1 MSQSGSEG
9 AEKGPS
15 PATLTGASTPEA
27 AAPPT
32 VEAAPRK
39 EIAAAPE
46 GLSSVPPF
54 PPPSP
59 PLPAVAGKGVS
70 LPVEEIGDSA
80 DAERTSLRVGITPR
94 GTDADAAEAE
104 SPPPKAPTRAELID
118 NIKPVVS
125 PTIASSW
132 HADPAVGLPT
142 TGAVAAHTVA
152 TEAHWAVQGKV
163 VRTSAEPCAASNLP
177 ISRRRAVPTQEGFS
191 ALPSAEPEHTPA
203 APAGTQLSE
212 VQAHLQQMREQN
224 KSKGLMARYI
234 LRNAARGNDSQTQSS
249 SSRQQQQR
257 GLVEMIQGVPRLR
270 FRNRQIFKRKLILL
284 GYQEVGKTS
293 LRKCFESEPFFFRSL
308 PEVRTTTGVE
318 VQEKGMTIDGDTV
331 DIILSD
337 FAGQEAYHSHTYFL
351 TERSIFVLVWKL
363 SAIEQ
368 DFQSSGIN
376 AREEERLQRW
386 IAEVF
391 AKFPYARIV
400 LVATHLDELRVQGQR
415 SVEMILNKVEGKLR
429 SFIDDLIAASST
441 TASPAAVSTSG
452 TATSPSTSSPSK
464 ASAGAAAQINQPA
477 HTRDRRRVIIG
488 NFAVSCKTRLI
499 IAAGNSL
506 RYLTGEKI
514 SGLLHYLGTVAKED
528 CMMDREYPAAAVP
541 GRHVKLMEDI
551 EEVKRR
557 NPTKL
562 LMRIGELIQM
572 AVNIGIDSDAELL
585 QAARLMHSWDMIYL
599 FNQSSLEGNTL
610 IVLHPRWLNRMAASL
625 FSYAHLLRT
634 PLHLRSMIGGLEY
647 VVSNAE
653 VADMCL
659 MRKGF
664 LRWPLARVLFYRPL
678 ADFLRRPPD
687 DADIAMCLELLEAMQ
702 LIYPVEVE
710 SDEFDVLAE
719 EAPVDPSVGRPV
731 VVSEKLTRYYVPSL
745 APLDTPL
752 TLKKLAPVLFH
763 RGVRVRFEFNLLPDE
778 LWWRFQCKLY
788 RFLKPVTVYQP
799 ALGGTEDEDLLL
811 GGYRLRE
818 ADEEHNRWKDS
829 LWLMGQACR
838 VLVYRDRLNAV
849 SVLSAENSPR
859 GSEEVLQAVED
870 AFLSLLLE
878 YKGVQRRTYVA
889 CPNQECGGWLE
900 ADVVASCVS
909 ITCPT
914 CKKTFESKDVVS
926 TGAGPLGAPRFSQAL
941 LVEAG
946 ELLAFCLS
954 HRSCLHMCRYLGIPY
969 KGPSPQRAESAEADA
984 AEVAESEDAD
994 GQADPLGTHVEYL
1007 HALDKVVQAEL
1018 FRSWVQRAEEQERR
1032 RRMLE
1037 DEPTPAFF

>member
-1 MSQSGSEG
+1 MSHSSSEKNDAAPSPVTLVGSSNSPTATLEGLPPPPSGAKAPLLGKLGSES
-9 AEKGPS
+9 PS
-15 PATLTGASTPEA
+15 S
-27 AAPPT
+27 
-32 VEAAPRK
+32 
-39 EIAAAPE
+39 
-46 GLSSVPPF
+46 
-54 PPPSP
+54 PPSP
-59 PLPAVAGKGVS
+59 PRAVVASRDPAPA
-70 LPVEEIGDSA
+70 EEADDSGGASNTPLRCLESPPRDGDMGG
-80 DAERTSLRVGITPR
+80 D
-94 GTDADAAEAE
+94 EAE
-104 SPPPKAPTRAELID
+104 SPQPKAPTRAELVD
-118 NIKPVVS
+118 VKPAAVAAV
-125 PTIASSW
+125 AVA
-132 HADPAVGLPT
+132 HAVPAGGLAR
-142 TGAVAAHTVA
+142 GAVAAHAITA
-152 TEAHWAVQGKV
+152 DERGAVQGKV
-163 VRTSAEPCAASNLP
+163 VRTSAEPRPANDLP
-177 ISRRRAVPTQEGFS
+177 ITRGQVVQLQDNSSVPTL
-191 ALPSAEPEHTPA
+191 ATAEPHQPSHAAHT
-203 APAGTQLSE
+203 GTQLSE
-212 VQAHLQQMREQN
+212 VQVHLRQMREQN
-224 KSKGLMARYI
+224 KSKGLMARYV
-234 LRNAARGNDSQTQSS
+234 LQNAVRGDGDPPLSS
-249 SSRQQQQR
+249 SQQQW
-257 GLVEMIQGVPRLR
+257 GLVEMIQGIPRLR
-270 FRNRQIFKRKLILL
+270 FKNQQVYKRKLILL

-293 LRKCFESEPFFFRSL
+293 LRKCFESEPFFFRNL

-318 VQEKGMTIDGDTV
+318 VQEKHMSIDGESV
-331 DIILSD
+331 SIILSD
-337 FAGQEAYHSHTYFL
+337 FAGQESYHSHTYFL

-429 SFIDDLIAASST
+429 SYIDDLIAASST
-441 TASPAAVSTSG
+441 TASPSAAGSSG
-452 TATSPSTSSPSK
+452 TSATSPPATSSSK
-464 ASAGAAAQINQPA
+464 AAAASSPPPNQMLG
-477 HTRDRRRVIIG
+477 TRDPRRVIVG

-499 IAAGNSL
+499 IAAGSAL
-506 RYLTGEKI
+506 RQLSGEKI
-514 SGLLHYLGTVAKED
+514 SALLRFLGTVAKED
-528 CMMDREYPAAAVP
+528 CMADREYPAAAVP
-541 GRHVKLMEDI
+541 GRHAKLLEDI
-551 EEVKRR
+551 EEVKRS

-562 LMRIGELIQM
+562 LMPVGELVQM
-572 AVNIGIDSDAELL
+572 AVKVGIDSEAELL
-585 QAARLMHSWDMIYL
+585 QVARLMHSWDMIYL
-599 FNQSSLEGNTL
+599 FNQYSLEGNTL
-610 IVLHPRWLNRMAASL
+610 IVLYPRWLNRMAASL

-647 VVSNAE
+647 VVSSAE
-653 VADMCL
+653 VADMSL

-664 LRWPLARVLFYRPL
+664 LRLPLARVLFHKPL

-687 DADIAMCLELLEAMQ
+687 DADVAMCLELLEAMQ

-710 SDEFDVLAE
+710 CDEFDVLAE
-719 EAPVDPSVGRPV
+719 EAPVDPSVGHPV
-731 VVSEKLTRYYVPSL
+731 VMSGKLTRYYVPSL
-745 APLDTPL
+745 APLDTPQ

-778 LWWRFQCKLY
+778 LWWRFQCKLH
-788 RFLKPVTVYQP
+788 RFFKPVTVYQP

-838 VLVYRDRLNAV
+838 ILVYRDGLNAV
-849 SVLSAENSPR
+849 SVLSAENVPR
-859 GSEEVLQAVED
+859 GSEEVLQALED
-870 AFLSLLLE
+870 ALLGLLRE

-914 CKKTFESKDVVS
+914 CKKAFESKDVVS
-926 TGAGPLGAPRFSQAL
+926 SGVGPLGAPHFSQTL

-969 KGPSPQRAESAEADA
+969 KGPSPQRADSAEADA
-984 AEVAESEDAD
+984 AEVADSAESD
-994 GQADPLGTHVEYL
+994 GQTDALGTHVEYL

>member
-1 MSQSGSEG
+1 MSQSCSEEAHG
-9 AEKGPS
+9 GPS
-15 PATLTGASTPEA
+15 TAALEDTSISETATTQ
-27 AAPPT
+27 APP
-32 VEAAPRK
+32 PQ
-39 EIAAAPE
+39 
-46 GLSSVPPF
+46 LS
-54 PPPSP
+54 SP
-59 PLPAVAGKGVS
+59 PLTATEGRSSAPTEDLGNAGNARQTPARLESTPHDG
-70 LPVEEIGDSA
+70 PTYGD
-80 DAERTSLRVGITPR
+80 EG
-94 GTDADAAEAE
+94 E
-104 SPPPKAPTRAELID
+104 SPPPKAPVRAKLVE
-118 NIKPVVS
+118 IKPVIS
-125 PTIASSW
+125 PVATATA
-132 HADPAVGLPT
+132 HADPA
-142 TGAVAAHTVA
+142 GALSSGVVTAHTISSEECV
-152 TEAHWAVQGKV
+152 AVQGKV
-163 VRTSAEPCAASNLP
+163 VRTSAEPRAADDLPITRGRVVSPQGATPAFVPAASQQP
-177 ISRRRAVPTQEGFS
+177 QPT
-191 ALPSAEPEHTPA
+191 HT
-203 APAGTQLSE
+203 GVQLSE
-212 VQAHLQQMREQN
+212 IQAHLRRMREQN
-224 KSKGLMARYI
+224 ESKGLMARYV
-234 LRNAARGNDSQTQSS
+234 LQNAIRGDHSQASSS
-249 SSRQQQQR
+249 SSRRQR

-270 FRNRQIFKRKLILL
+270 FKNQQVYKRKIILL

-293 LRKCFESEPFFFRSL
+293 LRKCFESEPFFFRNL

-318 VQEKGMTIDGDTV
+318 VQEKRMSIDGDSV

-337 FAGQEAYHSHTYFL
+337 FAGQESYHSHTYFL

-391 AKFPYARIV
+391 AKFPCARIV

-415 SVEMILNKVEGKLR
+415 SVEMILNKVEVKLR
-429 SFIDDLIAASST
+429 SYIDELIAASNM
-441 TASPAAVSTSG
+441 TAAPIVASSSGSATPPHPFPAKAAG
-452 TATSPSTSSPSK
+452 GPSK
-464 ASAGAAAQINQPA
+464 QQTSVLCS
-477 HTRDRRRVIIG
+477 RDPRRVIVG

-506 RYLTGEKI
+506 RQLSGEKI
-514 SGLLHYLGTVAKED
+514 SGLLRYLGTVAKED
-528 CMMDREYPAAAVP
+528 CVTDREYPAAAVP
-541 GRHVKLMEDI
+541 GRHAKLLEDI

-557 NPTKL
+557 HPTKL
-562 LMRIGELIQM
+562 LLRIGELVQM
-572 AVNIGIDSDAELL
+572 AVNVGIDSEVELL
-585 QAARLMHSWDMIYL
+585 QVARLMHSWDVIYL
-599 FNQSSLEGNTL
+599 FNQYSLEGNPL
-610 IVLHPRWLNRMAASL
+610 IVLYPRWLNRMAASL

-653 VADMCL
+653 AADMSL
-659 MRKGF
+659 IRKGY
-664 LRWPLARVLFYRPL
+664 LRWPLARVLFHKPL

-731 VVSEKLTRYYVPSL
+731 VLSEKLTRYYVPSL
-745 APLDTPL
+745 APLDTPQ
-752 TLKKLAPVLFH
+752 TLKRLAPVLFH

-778 LWWRFQCKLY
+778 LWWRLQCKLH
-788 RFLKPVTVYQP
+788 RFLKLVTVYQP
-799 ALGGTEDEDLLL
+799 ALGGTEDEDVLL

-838 VLVYRDRLNAV
+838 VLVYRDGLNAV
-849 SVLSAENSPR
+849 SVLSAENTPR
-859 GSEEVLQAVED
+859 GSEEVLQAVEE
-870 AFLSLLLE
+870 ALLGLLCE
-878 YKGVQRRTYVA
+878 YKGLQRRTYVA

-914 CKKTFESKDVVS
+914 CRKTFESKDVVS
-926 TGAGPLGAPRFSQAL
+926 SGVGPLGAPRFSQSL

-969 KGPSPQRAESAEADA
+969 KGPSPQRADSAEADA
-984 AEVAESEDAD
+984 AEAAETEDGAGRTD
-994 GQADPLGTHVEYL
+994 ALGTHVEYL